1 MQENIHP
8 FIHTKT
14 SKVVF
19 LLSIITSIYL
29 IIGWTTNVYSNAFV
43 GAIFELLWATALLA
57 TAGLPIISL
66 IFLMK
71 TKFNFRSLYLYSIL
85 IIIVAILTIKFMNA

>member
-14 SKVVF
+14 SNIVF
-19 LLSIITSIYL
+19 ILSIITSIYL

-43 GAIFELLWATALLA
+43 GAVFEFFWVTALLA
-57 TAGLPIISL
+57 TAALPIISL
-66 IFLMK
+66 I
-71 TKFNFRSLYLYSIL
+71 YLIKKNSITDHFTC
-85 IIIVAILTIKFMNA
+85 IP